1 MSENLEMSADRFI
14 TICGTLM
21 EGVSHLCAELKTQN
35 EAYVKGKAELD
46 ESLARLT
53 ETRANYIKDGSVKM
67 DKAIS
72 EGLDELTSRIQKLL
86 GDKQGAAT
94 VSTPAP
100 KETTTDAGSSNPST
114 GEPPAEDEN
123 NH

>member
-21 EGVSHLCAELKTQN
+21 EGVSHLCTELKTQN

-86 GDKQGAAT
+86 GYKQGTA
-94 VSTPAP
+94 TPAP
-100 KETTTDAGSSNPST
+100 KETATDAGSSNPPT
-114 GEPPAEDEN
+114 DETPAEDEN
-123 NH
+123 KN